1 MRRHPASLAPV
12 LLLLA
17 MTACKGNSGN
27 NSGPQGP
34 PLQEIEIPEKWSS
47 NEASVVLRLT
57 NSGTASTETKR
68 ALNTI
73 FNDPEGE
80 IDPIDFL
87 MRRPERDDAGNL
99 VAPDS
104 SKPIPDLL
112 AGTSIEQLEAYR
124 QRIVDGSGAPF
135 SREEAVDSCG
145 NEIVMTTVSPHVMQ
159 EVFSAPEDLPVWPA
173 SCPDGIDCNTA
184 EAGAF
189 DVGMTEVRFD
199 GMVDMVVN
207 VFPDL
212 QVSPPQP
219 GLWGHFNVFFP
230 STNNPGFPA
239 LSMFANIRRIQV
251 NILGLWQLDRAYVD
265 PMGVREVFR
274 FPHRARTLT
283 QGDVLVFA
291 EPYEQTEEY
300 WAASPYGVDN
310 PVPVGSD
317 LKAPLLLDVTS
328 EVGAAVEPAITAESM
343 LLDQLGKAFQ
353 YQIAAGVSCPTVEET
368 AYLREGPVEFFL
380 CPDIDIGTC
389 IATEDMEE
397 AACAFENE
405 IPFDPFNPFAQP
417 VTFPRIEITSPADQP
432 NVPTGQLPV
441 YLSSPVE
448 GFEAT
453 VLLDVDEDSVLYMYN
468 PERIVSAALNTTGLP
483 VELPAP
489 QGNSHCIDKPV
500 QRFDI
505 GSAWGPG
512 TYELSVSFE
521 AGADLLTDVD
531 GNSLVWLYY
540 SSIPTWVPPG
550 G

>member
-1 MRRHPASLAPV
+1 MRSHHAPL

-17 MTACKGNSGN
+17 VTATSACKGNGGN
-27 NSGPQGP
+27 GAPDRGP
-34 PLQEIEIPEKWSS
+34 PLQDLEVPDKWAS

-80 IDPIDFL
+80 IDPIDFI
-87 MRRPERDDAGNL
+87 MRRPERDPNGNL
-99 VAPDS
+99 VAPDPG
-104 SKPIPDLL
+104 KPIPDLM
-112 AGTSIEQLEAYR
+112 AGTSLEQLEAYR
-124 QRIVDGSGAPF
+124 QRILDGSGSPF
-135 SREEAVDSCG
+135 TREEAVDSCG
-145 NEIVMTTVSPHVMQ
+145 NEVVMTTVSPHVMQ
-159 EVFSAPEDLPVWPA
+159 EVLGSPQDLPMWPA
-173 SCPDGIDCNTA
+173 SCPDGIDCNTL

-212 QVSPPQP
+212 QVTPPQP
-219 GLWGHFNVFFP
+219 GLWGHINVFFP
-230 STNNPGFPA
+230 SVNNPGVNA
-239 LSMFANIRRIQV
+239 LSMFANIRRVQV

-265 PMGVREVFR
+265 PLGVREVFK

-291 EPYEQTEEY
+291 EAYEQTEDY
-300 WAASPYGVDN
+300 WAASPYGDQ
-310 PVPVGSD
+310 PLPVGSD
-317 LKAPLLLDVTS
+317 LKAPLLVDVTS
-328 EVGAAVEPAITAESM
+328 ELGAQVQPAITPES
-343 LLDQLGKAFQ
+343 LILDQIGKAFQ

-397 AACAFENE
+397 GACAFENE
-405 IPFDPFNPFAQP
+405 VPFDPFNPTALP
-417 VTFPRIEITSPADQP
+417 VTFPRVEITSPADMP
-432 NVPTGQLPV
+432 LVPPAQLPV

-453 VLLDVDEDSVLYMYN
+453 IQIDVDADSVLYMYN
-468 PERIVSAALNTTGLP
+468 PERIVSAVSSTGIP
-483 VELPAP
+483 TPLPAP
-489 QGNSHCIDKPV
+489 QANSHCIDKPV

-505 GSAWGPG
+505 GAEWPAGTYDVTVSFTPG
-512 TYELSVSFE
+512 T
-521 AGADLLTDVD
+521 DLLTDID
-531 GNSLVWLYY
+531 GNFLVWLYY
-540 SSIPTWVPPG
+540 SSVPTWVPPG